1 MSPSPE
7 NGLAESSKTA
17 DGVGGVVGNELGQEL
32 RQETSNE
39 LRAVLGPR
47 GGQSRA
53 DLVDGFDESVLDV
66 DGEEFVLTPLGN
78 DLAQRA
84 ERASLGAETSLSQE
98 LADGGAELEV
108 RADGLRAVVV
118 QEGQDVL
125 DTDLSKSLALRGVGG
140 EQSGAE
146 LVDHL
151 VDLSDGAVRLQ
162 VELNE
167 EHGALA
173 LSAEVLIAALEGSA
187 QELSQTG
194 GRRADTELVAGN
206 SGGDLVEDVGD
217 QLIGVRAN
225 DLSASRANGG
235 GDNVADVLEVSLD
248 LLSVTVNFL
257 FNKTNNEVAAF
268 AETQHLGFLLNTN
281 GADVVTAGKSGGE
294 HEQQNDANVLVH
306 VGNMKE

>member
-1 MSPSPE
+1 
-7 NGLAESSKTA
+7 
-17 DGVGGVVGNELGQEL
+17 LGQEL

-151 VDLSDGAVRLQ
+151 VDLSDGAVGLQ
-162 VELNE
+162 VELDE
-167 EHGALA
+167 EDGALA
-173 LSAEVLIAALEGSA
+173 FSAEVLVEGLDGGA

-194 GRRADTELVAGN
+194 RGRANTELGAGN
-206 SGGDLVEDVGD
+206 GGGDLVEDVGD
-217 QLIGVRAN
+217 QLIGVGTN
-225 DLSASRANGG
+225 KLSASRADGG
-235 GDNVADVLEVSLD
+235 GNNVADVLEVSLD
-248 LLSVTVNFL
+248 LLSVAVDFL
-257 FNKTNNEVAAF
+257 FNETNNEVAAF
-268 AETQHLGFLLNTN
+268 AEAQHFGFGLNTN
-281 GADVVTAGKSGGE
+281 GADLTARESGAGN
-294 HEQQNDANVLVH
+294 HKQQNDANVLVH
-306 VGNMKE
+306 VGNKKE